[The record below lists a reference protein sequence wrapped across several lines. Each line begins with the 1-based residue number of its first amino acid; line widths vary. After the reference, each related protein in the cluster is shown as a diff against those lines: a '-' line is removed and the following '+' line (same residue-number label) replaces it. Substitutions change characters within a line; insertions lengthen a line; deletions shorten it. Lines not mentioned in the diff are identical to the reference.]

1 MEDVVLAVSTCPQ
14 CEAKFCICIV
24 SVPPILLIDFRT
36 TEFSP
41 QLQHLPIGILEQ
53 FRSTKFLP
61 STRPTIRQYSRWI
74 SRHGSLLNNIW
85 EQNPRPYF
93 ANRH

>member
-1 MEDVVLAVSTCPQ
+1 MEDVVLAVSTCPK

-41 QLQHLPIGILEQ
+41 QPFHTDQTHHIHRLTTSRTSPTTL
-53 FRSTKFLP
+53 TD
-61 STRPTIRQYSRWI
+61 RPN
-74 SRHGSLLNNIW
+74 LK
-85 EQNPRPYF
+85 
-93 ANRH
+93 